1 MRKVAPYFSV
11 TLLRTLVA
19 VLFVFAMASLVLLV
33 VFGFEEPSNT
43 LLLLSSSL
51 LLTAIVAV
59 FAHLAVTEELNRSEK
74 RIWLAELGGR
84 KAPLAWSKYLT
95 CDDLRATAASFVE
108 EQACSRRVKRQPPLR

>member
-33 VFGFEEPSNT
+33 VLGFEEPNNT
-43 LLLLSSSL
+43 LLLLSFSL

-59 FAHLAVTEELNRSEK
+59 FAHLGVTEELNRPEK
-74 RIWLAELGGR
+74 RIWLAQLAGR

-95 CDDLRATAASFVE
+95 CDDLRATAVSFAE
-108 EQACSRRVKRQPPLR
+108 ERADSRRVNRQQ